1 MNVEALTLE
10 HQPAVIDGIEIVSRK
25 VWVCRTPVTLDQ
37 QLVPTLGEGKTR
49 KYYVDHE
56 TLFPSTERL
65 EMEAIT
71 NSKPDANILNLRM
84 IAFANGITTVDGLVD
99 HLDNPPRFYPAL

>member
-1 MNVEALTLE
+1 MNVEAITLE

-25 VWVCRTPVTLDQ
+25 VWVCKTPATLDQ

-49 KYYVDHE
+49 KYYVDYE
-56 TLFPSTERL
+56 TLFPTPERL

-71 NSKPDANILNLRM
+71 DPRPDVNILNLRM
-84 IAFANGITTVDGLVD
+84 IAIANGITTVDGLVD
-99 HLDNPPRFYPAL
+99 HLDNPPRFYPVL